1 MFLVHATRA
10 FQGQKKKEKKIEGK
24 KSNDQHCQQFI
35 MLYIYIP
42 IYIFSLVTPTVIY
55 AYLVVFETLFQQER
69 PWLQSNIQRCLK
81 QWHELPNDVATCDKW
96 LSTTQEQ
103 ALTLQAFP
111 SRRQGQWSPQRTP
124 KFHASPCTHVG
135 PHTGPLLHT
144 YETACSHEPHM
155 GISAHMGYGTN
166 CRQTICTCM
175 GPHEST
181 PTCVPHMGLPANTG
195 ATYDQLVHSHLYPH
209 GLCTESLAHT
219 WSYMERHARMG
230 SIRDQLHAHELYEMM
245 HTGSNRTTCSPT

>member
-10 FQGQKKKEKKIEGK
+10 FQGQKKKRKKKIEGK

-155 GISAHMGYGTN
+155 GISAHMG
-166 CRQTICTCM
+166 M
-175 GPHEST
+175 GPIVDRPFVHVWAHT
-181 PTCVPHMGLPANTG
+181 NPPPHVCPIWDYLQTQGLLTTNWCTVTCTHMGSVQN
-195 ATYDQLVHSHLYPH
+195 HLHIH
-209 GLCTESLAHT
+209 GPI
-219 WSYMERHARMG
+219 WN
-230 SIRDQLHAHELYEMM
+230 DM
-245 HTGSNRTTCSPT
+245 HGWA